1 MMKLDNK
8 TINIAAGVIFL
19 LRALSTVT
27 NSFSQMAAGIPFYLN
42 PIRLIMTLYGIIVL
56 AIMGIQA
63 LRQKKR
69 GKALNSLGYVY
80 LGYVIFNLF
89 SAFPHSL
96 NVRAL
101 VSLALLIAAFV
112 LTQKASG
119 GAVFDTKDT
128 ASEAAKVQI
137 QAQKQTTIYDEQ
149 LKDGILTQEEYD
161 QIMKNKQ

>member
-19 LRALSTVT
+19 LRALSSVT
-27 NSFSQMAAGIPFYLN
+27 SIFSQMAGGVPLFLN
-42 PIRLIMTLYGIIVL
+42 PIRLIMALYGLVVL
-56 AIMGIQA
+56 SIMGIQA

-96 NVRAL
+96 NVQTL
-101 VSLALLIAAFV
+101 VSLALLVAAFV

-149 LKDGILTQEEYD
+149 LRDGILTQEEYD
-161 QIMKNKQ
+161 QIMKNMR